1 MMRSFLEILCEHA
14 EECILRLRIMSSS
27 GSLNRAF
34 ADLFKG
40 KRILWQTFFGS
51 YAVGLDRLLPIEF
64 ITCLDDGSDYDL
76 VRETCGVRL
85 CSVEETRGRRI
96 NWIGSGI
103 QHIFE
108 QRRAA
113 IDTELRRHPKDS
125 WLLTSSPPCAL
136 MEAFCDDRGYRMVG
150 TPARIVEQFKHKT
163 RLLEALDA
171 LQLPRLPGRWL
182 RFAEAHYEDLASE
195 VGASFVVQKAIGAA
209 GSGTALVRSDTD
221 WRGLDSGF
229 ASSDVWVAP
238 YLGELSFN
246 VNAAVCAG
254 QVCVGFPN
262 VQLAGF
268 AELGAPW
275 GGYCGNDYSATAEI
289 PQDIIEDVQF
299 QTERVGAWLQ
309 SRGFDGIYGLDFVL
323 DPASGR
329 AYAVD
334 LNPRWQGSTSL
345 SAQAEYEA
353 GRLPL
358 AVAVFAA
365 QSGVLGPGD
374 IRASQDEFRKP
385 VLGSQLNLRARLRE
399 AAAAMKSVRPGAY
412 PRNPQPACRR
422 ACVRL
427 TDLTDGEEYL
437 VTGGVPRRGVVVEPG
452 AWLSRIMARAP
463 AVRPESMALLP
474 WAQEAARDLHAAF
487 GFEGL
492 PPTP

>member
-1 MMRSFLEILCEHA
+1 MP
-14 EECILRLRIMSSS
+14 SS
-27 GSLNRAF
+27 GSLNTSF
-34 ADLFKG
+34 GGLFNG

-76 VRETCGVRL
+76 VREECAVRL
-85 CSVEETRGRRI
+85 CSVEDTRARRI

-108 QRRAA
+108 QRRAV
-113 IDTELRRHPKDS
+113 IETELRRHPKGS

-136 MEAFCDDRGYRMVG
+136 MEAFCGDGGYRMVG
-150 TPARIVEQFKHKT
+150 TPARMVEQFKHKT
-163 RLLEALDA
+163 RLFEALGA

-182 RFAEAHYEDLASE
+182 RLAEARYEDLASE
-195 VGASFVVQKAIGAA
+195 VGSSFVVQRALGAA
-209 GSGTALVRSDTD
+209 GSGTTLVRSDAD
-221 WRGLDSGF
+221 WRGLDGGF
-229 ASSDVWVAP
+229 ASGDVWAAP

-254 QVCVGFPN
+254 QVCVGFPS

-268 AELGAPW
+268 PELGAPW
-275 GGYCGNDYSATAEI
+275 GGYCGNDYSATAAI
-289 PQDIIEDVQF
+289 HQDIVEDVQL

-345 SAQAEYEA
+345 SVQAEYEA

-358 AVAVFAA
+358 AAAVFAA

-374 IRASQDEFRKP
+374 IRALRDEFRKP
-385 VLGSQLNLRARLRE
+385 VLGAQLNLRARLRE

-412 PRNPQPACRR
+412 SRTAQPACRR
-422 ACVRL
+422 PCIRL
-427 TDLTDGEEYL
+427 SDLGDGDEYL

-452 AWLSRIMARAP
+452 AWLSRIMSRGP

-474 WAQEAARDLHAAF
+474 WAREAARKLHAAF
-487 GFEGL
+487 GFGSL